1 MTIAASKEIHDY
13 FDRIKSEVD
22 HNYEIANKVR
32 KKGHDPEEKVDI
44 PLAKNMAERV
54 TGLISIA
61 APQLLEEEI
70 NKKVTSRI
78 QELEKE
84 YSLLD
89 WRVALKIAEE
99 VAKEKFCKFED
110 KIEAMEIGI
119 RMGFAYLTLGIVSAP
134 LEGFTGLKIK
144 KRKDGKEYFA
154 LKYAGPVRGAGG
166 TGAAVSS
173 VIGDYVRVK
182 MGYEKYDP
190 DEKEI
195 NRFASEIHDYH
206 DRVTNLQYHPSDDEI
221 KFLAKN
227 MPVEIDGDPTEKFEV
242 SNYKDL
248 PRIETNR
255 IRGGFCLVF
264 AEGISQKSPKM
275 WKRLSKWGKDF
286 GLEWDFLEEF
296 LDIQKKVKAAA
307 GGSKKKDKLTEEKIK
322 PNYTYISDLVAG
334 RPILTHPLASGGFR
348 LRYGRTR
355 VSGFTSAGLH
365 PATQYLL
372 NKYIAIGTQLK
383 MERPT
388 KGASVSVCDTIE
400 GPIVKLKDQTVLQ
413 INTISKAKELNKEV
427 EEILFLGDILFDY
440 GDFSEFGHVLVPSG
454 YCPEWWVLELEKEII
469 NLFGSL
475 DLEKLSGK
483 INMDLEKLQKLFS
496 SPTTEF
502 PTIEEAIKI
511 SQEIKIPLHP
521 KYTYHWKLSKK
532 QDLLILREW
541 LIQGNFKKDQEK
553 NQDIF
558 LKIIL
563 PLNEQTKIAKN
574 ILENIGL
581 PHKVI
586 NKENVVIG
594 TKESTVLSNCF
605 NFNNKEDLKNIDL
618 NKYEG
623 DNALDIIN
631 QISRIKLRDKSGTF
645 IGARMGRPEKA
656 KMRKMTGS
664 PHAMFPVGQEGD
676 RLRCFQSALQVG
688 KVRAD
693 FPLFYCFK
701 CQKETI
707 YSLCEVC
714 KNKTTQRYF
723 CRFCGD
729 LEKDSCKH
737 GKAQKYKT
745 QDLDIK
751 YYFNNALKKL
761 EMRTFP
767 DLIKGVR
774 GTSNKDHLPE
784 NLTKGILRAKHNIYV
799 NKDST
804 TRYDCTEQPITH
816 FKPKEIHTS
825 VEKLKELGYQ
835 KDISGKELTDKNQ
848 VLELFPQ
855 DIILPGYDS
864 LEGSAPQVLFQVAN
878 FIDELL
884 IKLYES
890 EPFYN
895 LKSKEDIIGQ
905 LVVGLA
911 PHTSAG
917 LIGRIIGFSLTQ
929 SLLAHPMY
937 HAGLRRDCLIYDHF
951 VPIFDGQSWKN
962 VKIGDFVE
970 SFNPKEKVDNFGTL
984 GVKVKDYFTLSYN
997 QEKRKIEQ
1005 AQIKEATKHL
1015 PRKTI
1020 KLYVENGREIETTLD
1035 HIFYVKE
1042 KEKIIEKKANQLENN
1057 DLLVIPNNFG
1067 CIAAKKIKEIFIPEF
1082 YLGKNLMVSGVN
1094 DILKKKINSNRLLF
1108 CKRYNLKSSDLKNYL
1123 FRKNWP
1129 ATIVKK
1135 ILKKVPKNTQVS
1147 IKRDNVKIPSMIK
1160 FNKEVL
1166 WLIGL
1171 YIAEGF
1177 SRRNLSKKGYYQVSF
1192 AATEKFIREKI
1203 EFICQRHFN
1212 LTPSRKTNIALIYSS
1227 KLFYLFFTA
1236 IFNCGSIA
1244 REKRIPCQL
1253 LNLELNKIKYLLQ
1266 GYFDGDGSTD
1276 KGELR
1281 VTCDTVSNQLVED
1294 LYFVLSRYGIY
1305 FRKYKTSRQPGKP
1318 IQEFYHKKGR
1328 EIPYF
1333 AVTKLT
1339 IPSNYCSIFAEEIGF
1354 SLPRKQ
1360 KILLSN
1366 IKKRKIRGTKVS
1378 YDNKFTYLKIN
1389 SIKRIQNK
1397 KTTYCL
1403 NVDRNHNFIANNFLV
1418 HNCDGDEA
1426 AVMLLMDAL
1435 INFSRQYLP
1444 ESRGAKTMDAPLVI
1458 TAILNPSEIDDQ
1470 VHGLGVVWKYP
1481 LELYEAALEY
1491 KNPWDIKIEQL
1502 GNRLEKPSQYQDI
1515 GFTHKVDNFNQGI
1528 QCSAY
1533 KTLPTM
1539 EEKLNGQMEIANK
1552 VRAVDKEDVAKLVIE
1567 KHFLKDIRG
1576 NLRKF
1581 STQQFRCVKCNE
1593 KYRRP
1598 PLSNKCTKCNHKL
1611 LFTITEGSVIK
1622 YLAHSLRLAE
1632 EYDFSPYLKQSLEIV
1647 QENVYLI
1654 FGKEKDKQVGL
1665 SGFIG

>member
-22 HNYEIANKVR
+22 HNYEIANEVR
-32 KKGHDPEEKVDI
+32 KKGYDPEEKVDI

-99 VAKEKFCKFED
+99 VAKEKFCKFKD

-173 VIGDYVRVK
+173 VIGDYVRIK

-195 NRFASEIHDYH
+195 NRCASEIHDYH

-242 SNYKDL
+242 SNYKDI

-264 AEGISQKSPKM
+264 AEGISQKSPKI

-307 GGSKKKDKLTEEKIK
+307 GGNKKTDQSTEEKIK

-355 VSGFTSAGLH
+355 VSGFTSAALH
-365 PATQYLL
+365 PATQQLL

-413 INTISKAKELNKEV
+413 INSISKAKEVNQEV

-440 GDFSEFGHVLVPSG
+440 GDFSEFGHILVPPG
-454 YCPEWWVLELEKEII
+454 YCPEWWILELEKSAID
-469 NLFGSL
+469 LFGNL
-475 DLEKLSGK
+475 DLKKLGEK
-483 INMDLEKLQKLFS
+483 INIDLERLQKIFS

-511 SQEIKIPLHP
+511 SQETKIPLHP
-521 KYTYHWKLSKK
+521 NYTFHWKLAKK

-541 LIQGNFKKDQEK
+541 LLQGNFKKDQDK
-553 NQDIF
+553 DQDKF

-563 PLNEQTKIAKN
+563 PLNEQTKIAKE

-586 NKENVVIG
+586 NKENIVIE
-594 TKESTVLSNCF
+594 TKESIILSVCF
-605 NFNNKEDLKNIDL
+605 NFNNQEDLKNVDL
-618 NKYEG
+618 NKFEG

-631 QISRIKLRDKSGTF
+631 QISKIKLRDKSGTF

-664 PHAMFPVGQEGD
+664 PHAMFPIGQEGD
-676 RLRCFQSALQVG
+676 RLRCFQSALQAG

-693 FPLFYCFK
+693 FPLLYCSK
-701 CQKETI
+701 CKKETI
-707 YSLCEVC
+707 YSLCEIC
-714 KNKTTQRYF
+714 QNKTTQKYF

-729 LEKDSCKH
+729 LDEDNCKH

-745 QDLDIK
+745 QDLKIK
-751 YYFNNALKKL
+751 YYFDNALKKL
-761 EMRTFP
+761 EMKTYP

-816 FKPKEIHTS
+816 FKSKEIYTS

-835 KDISGKELTDKNQ
+835 KDIYGKELTDKNQ

-884 IKLYES
+884 IKLYGFES
-890 EPFYN
+890 FYN
-895 LKSKEDIIGQ
+895 LKSKEDIIGH

-917 LIGRIIGFSLTQ
+917 LIGRIIGFSQTQ

-937 HAGLRRDCLIYDHF
+937 HAGLRRDC
-951 VPIFDGQSWKN
+951 
-962 VKIGDFVE
+962 
-970 SFNPKEKVDNFGTL
+970 
-984 GVKVKDYFTLSYN
+984 
-997 QEKRKIEQ
+997 
-1005 AQIKEATKHL
+1005 
-1015 PRKTI
+1015 
-1020 KLYVENGREIETTLD
+1020 
-1035 HIFYVKE
+1035 
-1042 KEKIIEKKANQLENN
+1042 
-1057 DLLVIPNNFG
+1057 
-1067 CIAAKKIKEIFIPEF
+1067 
-1082 YLGKNLMVSGVN
+1082 
-1094 DILKKKINSNRLLF
+1094 
-1108 CKRYNLKSSDLKNYL
+1108 
-1123 FRKNWP
+1123 
-1129 ATIVKK
+1129 
-1135 ILKKVPKNTQVS
+1135 
-1147 IKRDNVKIPSMIK
+1147 
-1160 FNKEVL
+1160 
-1166 WLIGL
+1166 
-1171 YIAEGF
+1171 
-1177 SRRNLSKKGYYQVSF
+1177 
-1192 AATEKFIREKI
+1192 
-1203 EFICQRHFN
+1203 
-1212 LTPSRKTNIALIYSS
+1212 
-1227 KLFYLFFTA
+1227 
-1236 IFNCGSIA
+1236 
-1244 REKRIPCQL
+1244 
-1253 LNLELNKIKYLLQ
+1253 
-1266 GYFDGDGSTD
+1266 
-1276 KGELR
+1276 
-1281 VTCDTVSNQLVED
+1281 
-1294 LYFVLSRYGIY
+1294 
-1305 FRKYKTSRQPGKP
+1305 
-1318 IQEFYHKKGR
+1318 
-1328 EIPYF
+1328 
-1333 AVTKLT
+1333 
-1339 IPSNYCSIFAEEIGF
+1339 
-1354 SLPRKQ
+1354 
-1360 KILLSN
+1360 
-1366 IKKRKIRGTKVS
+1366 
-1378 YDNKFTYLKIN
+1378 
-1389 SIKRIQNK
+1389 
-1397 KTTYCL
+1397 
-1403 NVDRNHNFIANNFLV
+1403 
-1418 HNCDGDEA
+1418 DGDEA

-1435 INFSRQYLP
+1435 LNFSRQYLP

-1502 GNRLEKPSQYQDI
+1502 GNRLEKPSQYQDM
-1515 GFTHKVDNFNQGI
+1515 GFTHKVDDFNQGI

-1598 PLSNKCTKCNHKL
+1598 PLSNKCTKCNHRL
-1611 LFTITEGSVIK
+1611 LFTITEGSVVK

-1632 EYDFSPYLKQSLEIV
+1632 DYDFSPYLKQCLEIV
-1647 QENVYLI
+1647 QENIYLI

-1665 SGFIG
+1665 GGFIG